1 MSDESRSATHTVP
14 VESLLPADSPR
25 LEGLNEGHAQA
36 LAESGTAFEPIL
48 VHQDTGR
55 VVDGMHRLRAA
66 ILRGERRITV
76 HYVDGPSADLFIR
89 SVQANISHGLPLTPG
104 DRRAAVLRILATH
117 PHWSDRAIA
126 AVTGVSPKTVGAVR
140 GKRSTEESPQSK
152 PPIPRVGRD
161 GRVRPVDMPER
172 REKARTL
179 LAARPRATL
188 REVAQEAGV
197 SVSTAHRLRQEL
209 RSGTAVPDS
218 EDRAPAT
225 AAGDSAYLASVVVAA
240 SQRCPGPASLPTPAD
255 PSSRGTTRIRVRA
268 MDVLSNDPSIR
279 FTDSGRA
286 LLRWLNG
293 QAHGLAAGEQLLA
306 TVPPHCARALT
317 EVVSHYARE
326 WERLAAGLQE
336 TDQMNGS
343 WRAVR

>member
-1 MSDESRSATHTVP
+1 MP

-25 LEGLNEGHAQA
+25 LAGLDEGHARA
-36 LAESGTAFEPIL
+36 LADSGAAFEPIL
-48 VHQDTGR
+48 VHRDTGR
-55 VVDGMHRLRAA
+55 VVDGMHRLRAV
-66 ILRGERRITV
+66 ILRGERRIAV
-76 HYVDGPSADLFIR
+76 HYVEGASPDLFVR
-89 SVQANISHGLPLTPG
+89 SVQANISHGLPLTLG
-104 DRRAAVLRILATH
+104 DRKAAALRILATH

-140 GKRSTEESPQSK
+140 GKCSTEDSPQSK
-152 PPIPRVGRD
+152 PALPRVGRD
-161 GRVRPVDMPER
+161 GRARPADMPER
-172 REKARTL
+172 REKARSL
-179 LAARPRATL
+179 LAERPRATL

-209 RSGTAVPDS
+209 RSCAPVPVPDAD
-218 EDRAPAT
+218 ERTPAAAT
-225 AAGDSAYLASVVVAA
+225 AHADPAYLTTLVVAA
-240 SQRCPGPASLPTPAD
+240 SQRCSGPASLPPPPD

-268 MDVLSNDPSIR
+268 LDVLSNDPSIR

-293 QAHGLAAGEQLLA
+293 QAQGLAAGEQLLA
-306 TVPPHCARALT
+306 AVPPHCALALT

-326 WERLAAGLQE
+326 WERLAAGLQQ
-336 TDQMNGS
+336 TDPMNEP

>member
-1 MSDESRSATHTVP
+1 MP

-25 LEGLNEGHAQA
+25 LEGLHEGHAQA
-36 LAESGTAFEPIL
+36 LAESGTEFEPIL
-48 VHQDTGR
+48 VHRDTGR

-66 ILRGERRITV
+66 ILRGEPRITV
-76 HYVDGPSADLFIR
+76 HYVDGASADLFIR
-89 SVQANISHGLPLTPG
+89 SVQANISHGLPLTLG
-104 DRRAAVLRILATH
+104 DRKAAVLRILATH

-140 GKRSTEESPQSK
+140 GKRSTEESPQSN
-152 PPIPRVGRD
+152 PSIPRVGRD
-161 GRVRPVDMPER
+161 GRARPADMPER
-172 REKARTL
+172 REKARSL
-179 LAARPRATL
+179 LAERPRATL

-209 RSGTAVPDS
+209 RSCTAVPASD
-218 EDRAPAT
+218 EQTPA
-225 AAGDSAYLASVVVAA
+225 AAAAAAVHEDSAYLASLVVAA
-240 SQRCPGPASLPTPAD
+240 SQRCTGLAPLPTPAD
-255 PSSRGTTRIRVRA
+255 PSSRGTARIRVRA
-268 MDVLSNDPSIR
+268 LDVLSNDPSIR

-306 TVPPHCARALT
+306 AVPPHCARALT

-326 WERLAAGLQE
+326 WERLAAGLQQ
-336 TDQMNGS
+336 TDPMNGS